1 MVAAPYFSEKEWA
14 LKWLRGSIESFFRGK
29 TSLQIVVG
37 RIRRAVESYN
47 VSVAEVKQIIGSLL
61 IDPSINI
68 PREIREE
75 KAKEL
80 LKLVEEMKRNGRGG

>member
-1 MVAAPYFSEKEWA
+1 M
-14 LKWLRGSIESFFRGK
+14 ESFFRGK

-37 RIRRAVESYN
+37 RVRRAVESYS

-68 PREIREE
+68 PRDVREE

-80 LKLVEEMKRNGRGG
+80 LKLVENIEMGGKSG

>member
-1 MVAAPYFSEKEWA
+1 MVAAPYLSEKEWA

-37 RIRRAVESYN
+37 RVRRAVESYS

>member
-1 MVAAPYFSEKEWA
+1 MSAVPHFSEKEWA

-37 RIRRAVESYN
+37 RVRRAVESYN